1 MSSVEADGT
10 LLRTARKEAG
20 ISIDVMARLIGFS
33 KSHIGNVETGRR
45 AISPEI
51 IAAYEKVLG
60 PIGDDMWRRRNI
72 THPHVMRDKSASLM
86 GLVAQVN
93 QGEPGRL
100 VDTPTSLAADELIAV
115 KADERGA
122 ANLREWMREGQ
133 TATLRVNSLSVL
145 ARRSDPRDTA
155 AIVEV
160 LERDERVRELSLA
173 SSISRLMQW
182 DWKTCRTVAH
192 DVSKAPDP
200 VRLAKRL
207 AKDVVDTK
215 HAEARWCA
223 AHLLRDLAP
232 IIH

>member
-1 MSSVEADGT
+1 MT
-10 LLRTARKEAG
+10 M
-20 ISIDVMARLIGFS
+20 MAKLIGFS

-45 AISPEI
+45 DAHTEI
-51 IAAYEKVLG
+51 IAAYERILG

-72 THPHVMRDKSASLM
+72 THPHVMQDKSSSLM

-115 KADERGA
+115 KADDRGA
-122 ANLREWMREGQ
+122 ENLRQWMREGQ

-145 ARRSDPRDTA
+145 ARRSDPSDTP
-155 AIVEV
+155 AIVET
-160 LERDERVRELSLA
+160 LERDERVRVLSLA

-182 DWKTCRTVAH
+182 EWKTCQAAAE
-192 DVSKAPDP
+192 DVSEAPDP
-200 VRLAKRL
+200 VQLAKRL

-215 HAEARWCA
+215 HTEARWCA
-223 AHLLRDLAP
+223 AYLLRELAP
-232 IIH
+232 IIR